1 MDDIWIRDSTEPFIA
16 LFTSLAA
23 AAFSGLSHT
32 WHACQVK
39 RGRLIL
45 HLLVSRF

>member
-39 RGRLIL
+39 RGA
-45 HLLVSRF
+45 